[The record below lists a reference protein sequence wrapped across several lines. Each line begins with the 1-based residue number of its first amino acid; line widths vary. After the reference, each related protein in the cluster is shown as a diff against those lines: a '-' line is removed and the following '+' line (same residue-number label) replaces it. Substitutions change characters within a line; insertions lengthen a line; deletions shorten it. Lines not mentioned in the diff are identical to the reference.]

1 MMNTGA
7 GLVKGLP
14 VARVPRAKPLHSRR
28 QGGDRVTDPATDSPV
43 ESAWTKLRRRKVVQW
58 GVAYAAGSWGFLQGV
73 QFLAETFEWSGRVL
87 KLSTLA
93 FALGLPVVLVLAWY
107 HGDRGEQRVRGT
119 ELAIV
124 TLLFL
129 IGGGLFWRYHSAS
142 EPQLATTSPATS
154 SEPAATIADSRPSIA
169 VLPFDNRSKLED
181 DVFFVDGIYDDIL
194 TQLSKVSGM
203 RVISRTSVEQFR
215 GTKLP
220 IKNIAEQLGVAQVLE
235 GGVQRAGDR
244 VRVTV
249 QLIDANT
256 DAHLW
261 AENYDR
267 ELTAA
272 NIFAIQSEVATAI
285 AAALKATL
293 TADEKMRLNAIPTQN
308 LEAWEAYQIG
318 KQRMAKRTSAALA
331 DAGSFFRE
339 AIDLDPEFAL
349 AHVGLG
355 DSLRLQTE
363 YSGAP
368 LESALSQAEHEV
380 EVALD
385 LEPNLAEA
393 WASSGGLAYSK
404 ARFDRAEDS
413 LRRAIELN
421 PNYAAARHWY
431 SLVLNETGQRDESL
445 VQIQRA
451 AQLDPLSMVI
461 NVTLGDSLMQVGRFE
476 EAAARYRKAMQ
487 VDPESPSPYIGLG
500 TLNAYARNRFVAA
513 VPLADR
519 ALALDADSPLAS
531 AVLGMLRLDMDD
543 APEATR
549 LISAATSR
557 WPDEFYA
564 NAYAAALYGALGDV
578 AAAERHAR
586 RALAAWPRD
595 YRSVAILGSSDI
607 RKGDA
612 KAARARYASIYP
624 ELQSAT
630 NPKVDASNYQAA
642 IDLAVLLQKT
652 GELDRATE
660 LLNGSE
666 QAILSISRL
675 GFAGYYAGYGI
686 ADVRIHA
693 LRGDTAKSLAALR
706 EAEIAGWR
714 GPAWRYYRDFDPAL
728 TSIRDEPEFNAV
740 FADIERDMARQ
751 RAELAARPKDAPLEL
766 ELH

>member
-1 MMNTGA
+1 
-7 GLVKGLP
+7 
-14 VARVPRAKPLHSRR
+14 
-28 QGGDRVTDPATDSPV
+28 
-43 ESAWTKLRRRKVVQW
+43 
-58 GVAYAAGSWGFLQGV
+58 
-73 QFLAETFEWSGRVL
+73 
-87 KLSTLA
+87 
-93 FALGLPVVLVLAWY
+93 
-107 HGDRGEQRVRGT
+107 
-119 ELAIV
+119 
-124 TLLFL
+124 
-129 IGGGLFWRYHSAS
+129 
-142 EPQLATTSPATS
+142 
-154 SEPAATIADSRPSIA
+154 
-169 VLPFDNRSKLED
+169 
-181 DVFFVDGIYDDIL
+181 
-194 TQLSKVSGM
+194 
-203 RVISRTSVEQFR
+203 
-215 GTKLP
+215 
-220 IKNIAEQLGVAQVLE
+220 
-235 GGVQRAGDR
+235 
-244 VRVTV
+244 
-249 QLIDANT
+249 
-256 DAHLW
+256 
-261 AENYDR
+261 
-267 ELTAA
+267 
-272 NIFAIQSEVATAI
+272 
-285 AAALKATL
+285 
-293 TADEKMRLNAIPTQN
+293 
-308 LEAWEAYQIG
+308 
-318 KQRMAKRTSAALA
+318 
-331 DAGSFFRE
+331 
-339 AIDLDPEFAL
+339 
-349 AHVGLG
+349 
-355 DSLRLQTE
+355 
-363 YSGAP
+363 
-368 LESALSQAEHEV
+368 
-380 EVALD
+380 
-385 LEPNLAEA
+385 
-393 WASSGGLAYSK
+393 
-404 ARFDRAEDS
+404 
-413 LRRAIELN
+413 
-421 PNYAAARHWY
+421 
-431 SLVLNETGQRDESL
+431 
-445 VQIQRA
+445 
-451 AQLDPLSMVI
+451 MVI

-586 RALAAWPRD
+586 RALAAWPR
-595 YRSVAILGSSDI
+595 
-607 RKGDA
+607 DA